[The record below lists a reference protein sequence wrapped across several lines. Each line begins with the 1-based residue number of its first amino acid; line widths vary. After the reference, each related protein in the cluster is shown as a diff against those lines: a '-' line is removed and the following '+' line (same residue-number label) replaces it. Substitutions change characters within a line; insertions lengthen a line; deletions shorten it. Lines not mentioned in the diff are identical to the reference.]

1 MKINQFLTRYTDVLM
16 NDTNDQTFEMLKFL
30 TGGTTSA
37 RIAKLLNFAV
47 SCLYDDECYLEVGVF
62 NGYTLVSANYSNFKR
77 CIGVD
82 NFTQIFSLN
91 PESVKAKC
99 KQNLMMYSTNV
110 LLIESDYKK
119 VTSEVVGK
127 PIGVHFVDGDH
138 SYKAVKEGMEWVK
151 PMLAK
156 EAVILFD
163 DAGYKEVSKAIL
175 ESASE
180 PGFELMFMQKPLFV
194 GDTVYPIGDHVLHQG
209 LAMLRYSGS

>member
-1 MKINQFLTRYTDVLM
+1 M
-16 NDTNDQTFEMLKFL
+16 NDTNDQTFETLKFL

-37 RIAKLLNFAV
+37 RIAKLLNFAA
-47 SCLYDDECYLEVGVF
+47 SCLDEHECYLEVGVF
-62 NGYTLVSANYSNFKR
+62 NGYTLLSANYSNFKR

-82 NFTQIFSLN
+82 NFSQIFSLD
-91 PESVKAKC
+91 PEAVKAKC
-99 KQNLMMYSTNV
+99 KQNLMMYSNDV
-110 LLIESDYKK
+110 LLIESDYKD
-119 VTSEVVGK
+119 VTPEVVGK

-138 SYKAVKEGMEWVK
+138 CYQAVKEGMEWVK

-156 EAVILFD
+156 EAIILFD

-175 ESASE
+175 EQANE

-209 LAMLRYSGS
+209 LAILRYTR